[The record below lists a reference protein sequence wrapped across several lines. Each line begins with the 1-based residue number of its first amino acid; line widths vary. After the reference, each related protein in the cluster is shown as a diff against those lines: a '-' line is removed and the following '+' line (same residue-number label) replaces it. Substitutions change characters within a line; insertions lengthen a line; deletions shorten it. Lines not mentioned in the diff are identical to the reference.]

1 LFFILNLVD
10 LNLLP
15 VNSLADTPLFG
26 IYVAYILSTTIREY
40 VKRQNM
46 KDGEESKVRESRPTG
61 LQQPSSGQQIST
73 SPQRRSSL
81 IAGAK
86 ICVIG
91 GGFVGIVTAA
101 GFAEFEHQVECVEI
115 NERAL
120 NLLKTGKIPFYEQ
133 ELESLVVKHLQ
144 SGRLTFTGNLA
155 EHIETQ
161 DAVFVTVGTPPSETG
176 RAELTALNAVVDVL
190 SAKMRSEQI
199 VVLKS
204 TVPVGTGQYV
214 KERMLS
220 HNGSHG
226 IPAVV
231 NNPEFLREGTA
242 VYDFFHPQRI
252 VIGGDNPQAI
262 QRITD
267 IYRLGMVHNVP
278 IVVTNNETA
287 ELIKYASNAF
297 LATKIGFINELACL
311 CDRLGVNVLEIARG
325 MGMDQR
331 ISSQFL
337 DPGPGWGG
345 SCLGKDMKELTGLA
359 RSQDVN
365 LLIGEAVLKS
375 NERQFEFI
383 VGKVKTLVGDLAGKR
398 IGVLGLSFKANTSDM
413 RDSPAIPIIEQ
424 LVGSGAEVVAFDPQ
438 AGPEAAKYLP
448 ELCLMSTPGEVAIG
462 SDCLLILTEWRE
474 FQLLDFKALGSAMR
488 QKNVVDARNL
498 LVPESVQ
505 RLGFKYA
512 GVGVA

>member
-1 LFFILNLVD
+1 
-10 LNLLP
+10 
-15 VNSLADTPLFG
+15 
-26 IYVAYILSTTIREY
+26 
-40 VKRQNM
+40 M
-46 KDGEESKVRESRPTG
+46 KNGEESKVSKSNPTS
-61 LQQPSSGQQIST
+61 LEKPLSAQQVST
-73 SPQRRSSL
+73 LPQRRTSSS
-81 IAGAK
+81 AGAK

-101 GFAEFEHQVECVEI
+101 GFAEFGHQVECVEI

-120 NLLKTGKIPFYEQ
+120 GLLKTGKIPFFEG
-133 ELESLVVKHLQ
+133 ELEALVVKHLK

-155 EHIETQ
+155 ENIETQ
-161 DAVFVTVGTPPSETG
+161 DAVFVTVGTPPSEKTG

-204 TVPVGTGQYV
+204 TVPVGTGKYV
-214 KERMLS
+214 RERMLS
-220 HNGSHG
+220 NNGSHD
-226 IPAVV
+226 IPSIV

-252 VIGGDNPQAI
+252 VIGGDNPPAI

-267 IYRLGMVHNVP
+267 IYRLGMVQNVP

-287 ELIKYASNAF
+287 EMIKYASNAF

-311 CDRLGVNVLEIARG
+311 CDSLGVNVLEIARG
-325 MGMDQR
+325 MGLDQR

-359 RSQDVN
+359 RSRDMN
-365 LLIGEAVLKS
+365 LMIGEAVLKS
-375 NERQFEFI
+375 NARQFEFI
-383 VGKVKTLVGDLAGKR
+383 VRKVKSLVGDLKGKR
-398 IGVLGLSFKANTSDM
+398 IGVLGLAFKANTSDM
-413 RDSPAIPIIEQ
+413 RDSPAIPIIEL
-424 LVGSGAEVVAFDPQ
+424 LVSAGAEVVAFDPQ
-438 AGPEAAKYLP
+438 AGHEEAAKYLSD
-448 ELCLMSTPGEVAIG
+448 LCLMSSPGEVAVG

-474 FQLLDFKALGSAMR
+474 FQLLDFKSLGSVMR

-498 LVPESVQ
+498 LIPESVQ
-505 RLGFKYA
+505 RFGFHYA